1 MTVPTLLITGDT
13 DTVVATADTQAL
25 ASLIKDSVLFVIP
38 QSGHLAQEE
47 TPEAT
52 MKAIGVV
59 WGILTR

>member
-1 MTVPTLLITGDT
+1 M
-13 DTVVATADTQAL
+13 
-25 ASLIKDSVLFVIP
+25 IKDSILFVIP

-47 TPEAT
+47 TPKET